1 MGQGRFQQNQ
11 NHNLV
16 VFVVVGWLF
25 VCFFRLIILGSFL
38 YALRSF
44 CVVYVCVCLFVFN
57 LLTVNTS
64 RFSYLSILRGNF
76 CQALDQV

>member
-1 MGQGRFQQNQ
+1 MERFQQNQ

-16 VFVVVGWLF
+16 LF
-25 VCFFRLIILGSFL
+25 VLGFLFLCFFRLVILGSFL

-44 CVVYVCVCLFVFN
+44 CVVGVVVVFVLY

-64 RFSYLSILRGNF
+64 WFSFLSILIGNF